1 MDATLDD
8 DLRDFEDLL
17 SLLPPTDPMDLQIS
31 ALTQQPTVSTT
42 TTPTA
47 KPTSTRSFVEPLLQT
62 NSAVPI
68 TTASQPTPLKL
79 SPPDFKLP
87 LVPSN
92 SKSKKRTQYPMTIR
106 RQPLHPTEL
115 NTKLHIQIERERY
128 IKLTA
133 ILASIWI
140 SIML

>member
-1 MDATLDD
+1 MDAPLDEN
-8 DLRDFEDLL
+8 LRGFEDLL
-17 SLLPPTDPMDLQIS
+17 SLLPPTDPLDSQIS

-68 TTASQPTPLKL
+68 TTASKPPPLKV
-79 SPPDFKLP
+79 SPPDFKIP
-87 LVPSN
+87 LVPLDSRI
-92 SKSKKRTQYPMTIR
+92 KKRTQIVRPYKILRANTPVSTSQYPMTIR

-115 NTKLHIQIERERY
+115 KTKL
-128 IKLTA
+128 
-133 ILASIWI
+133 
-140 SIML
+140 